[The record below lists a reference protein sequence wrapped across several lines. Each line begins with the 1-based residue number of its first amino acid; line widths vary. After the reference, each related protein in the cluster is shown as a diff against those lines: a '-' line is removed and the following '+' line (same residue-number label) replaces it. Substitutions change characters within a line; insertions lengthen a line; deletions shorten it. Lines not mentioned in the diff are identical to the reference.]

1 MSARRRWEMME
12 AAVYAAAYVS
22 RGMPSGSGIG
32 ARVVRIGDGPWQ
44 EVVSA
49 DVAHSLASMH
59 VAEWREATREQ
70 REREIREDADQA

>member
-22 RGMPSGSGIG
+22 RGMPRDSGG
-32 ARVVRIGDGPWQ
+32 ARVVCLADGTI
-44 EVVSA
+44 EEIVSHP
-49 DVAHSLASMH
+49 VAHSLAEMH

>member
-22 RGMPSGSGIG
+22 RGIPSGSFTGT
-32 ARVVRIGDGPWQ
+32 RWVSHDDGPLVEQ
-44 EVVSA
+44 VST